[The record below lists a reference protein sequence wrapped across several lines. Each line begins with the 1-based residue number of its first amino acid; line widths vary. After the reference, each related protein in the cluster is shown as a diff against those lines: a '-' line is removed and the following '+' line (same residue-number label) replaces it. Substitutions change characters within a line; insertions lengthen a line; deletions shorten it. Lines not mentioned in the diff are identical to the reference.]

1 MRKPTTTLG
10 AARLQKSSIPVSE
23 REKVSTLDSGM
34 IKQYSPSVQAR
45 NNTFRAQEVNGSC
58 WMRSSRYP
66 GVSHIVMDQ
75 LVEGLL
81 SLAGEVPEVNP
92 IAMALRKEQPKCR
105 ADSQRVGL
113 SRVHRGVYCSS
124 SRS

>member
-1 MRKPTTTLG
+1 M
-10 AARLQKSSIPVSE
+10 
-23 REKVSTLDSGM
+23 STLDGRT
-34 IKQYSPSVQAR
+34 IKRCSPSVKVR
-45 NNTFRAQEVNGSC
+45 NDTFRAQEVDGSC

-75 LVEGLL
+75 LVEGPL
-81 SLAGEVPEVNP
+81 SLAGAVPEVDP

>member
-1 MRKPTTTLG
+1 MTLLERRKSMEV
-10 AARLQKSSIPVSE
+10 ARWGP
-23 REKVSTLDSGM
+23 
-34 IKQYSPSVQAR
+34 
-45 NNTFRAQEVNGSC
+45 
-58 WMRSSRYP
+58 SRYP

-75 LVEGLL
+75 LVKGPL
-81 SLAGEVPEVNP
+81 SLAGAVPEVNP

>member
-1 MRKPTTTLG
+1 MEAQG
-10 AARLQKSSIPVSE
+10 E
-23 REKVSTLDSGM
+23 EKAD
-34 IKQYSPSVQAR
+34 
-45 NNTFRAQEVNGSC
+45 GSC
-58 WMRSSRYP
+58 WMGPSRYS

-75 LVEGLL
+75 LVKGPL
-81 SLAGEVPEVNP
+81 SLARAVPEVNP

-113 SRVHRGVYCSS
+113 SRVHRGIYCLS